1 VSVYARVSAEHK
13 LRIVK
18 AWRAQGAVVAMTGD
32 GVNDAPAVREADI
45 GIAMGMTGTDVTKD
59 ASDMVVTDD
68 NFASIAAAVEEG
80 RSIYENIR
88 KAVHYLLSCNLSEVL
103 VMLGSTLLGWP
114 LPLLPIHI
122 LWINLVTDGFPALA
136 LAVDPKDPDVM
147 KRPPRDPQ
155 APLLDRQR
163 FVTVCVQGA
172 VMAAATLAVFGIA
185 RSIMGDEVAF
195 ARTMTFTTLVLIQF
209 LHAFTCRHDRFSLF
223 QIGITTNRM
232 LIGAVLISALL
243 QAGIVVSPWGQEI
256 FRVVSLRPQEWWV
269 IAGFGILPFVLM
281 ELWKVRSRV
290 RSEAARRSTV

>member
-1 VSVYARVSAEHK
+1 
-13 LRIVK
+13 
-18 AWRAQGAVVAMTGD
+18 
-32 GVNDAPAVREADI
+32 
-45 GIAMGMTGTDVTKD
+45 
-59 ASDMVVTDD
+59 MVVTDD

-147 KRPPRDPQ
+147 KRPPRDPK
-155 APLLDRQR
+155 
-163 FVTVCVQGA
+163 G
-172 VMAAATLAVFGIA
+172 AAAGSPTVRDRL
-185 RSIMGDEVAF
+185 RSRRGDGGGDLGGVRDCPGDHEGRGHVCAHHDVYD
-195 ARTMTFTTLVLIQF
+195 AGAGSV

-232 LIGAVLISALL
+232 LVAAVSSQPSCRL
-243 QAGIVVSPWGQEI
+243 
-256 FRVVSLRPQEWWV
+256 
-269 IAGFGILPFVLM
+269 GFC
-281 ELWKVRSRV
+281 
-290 RSEAARRSTV
+290 